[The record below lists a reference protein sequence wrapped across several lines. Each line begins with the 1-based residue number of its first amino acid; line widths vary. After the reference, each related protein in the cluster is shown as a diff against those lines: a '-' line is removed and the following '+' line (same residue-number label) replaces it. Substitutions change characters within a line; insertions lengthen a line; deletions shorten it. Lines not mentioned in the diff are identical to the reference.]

1 MELTEEKWDEILHNV
16 YTEFELSDVAY
27 RTWIKPLTIHSIE
40 GSTLTIVVPN
50 GQMAVEYIRKK
61 YSVQLKFAIAEVT
74 GSEYEIRLITAEE
87 AKSERLR
94 HTDRIAGPEDD
105 IDPKTRMT
113 LQEAGL
119 NPKYTFDT
127 FVVGS
132 NNKLAHAAAVAV
144 AESPGKIY
152 NPLFI
157 YGGPGLGKTHLMNS
171 IAAHI
176 ITTQPDKKVRYVSSE
191 VFTNELIDALRNSN
205 NMSLINSFRQR
216 YRGIDVLLIDD
227 IQFIVGK
234 ESTQEEF
241 FHTFNDLIG
250 HNKQIIISSDRS
262 PKEFDTLDERLKT
275 RFAWGLLADIQM
287 PDYETRMA
295 ILQKKAEMEG
305 YDIDNEVFQ
314 YIATNIKSNIRELEG
329 ALNKLIAFSRLE
341 RGRTIDVQLAKEA
354 LSDLISPDEKR
365 PVTADTIISTVAEHF
380 NISVADIK
388 SARRS
393 ADIAQPRQIVMYL
406 CRNMIDMPLNSIGK
420 ILHRDHSTVMHGI
433 AKVEDDLSQYEEMR
447 RTIDV
452 LKKKISPGS

>member
-1 MELTEEKWDEILHNV
+1 MEVIEEKWDEILHNV
-16 YTEFELSDVAY
+16 YTEFELSDIAY
-27 RTWIKPLTIHSIE
+27 RTWLKPLQIQYVDKDTVSI
-40 GSTLTIVVPN
+40 IVPN
-50 GQMAVEYIRKK
+50 GQMAVEYIQKK

-74 GSEYEIRLITAEE
+74 GSEYELRFLTTEQAKNEE
-87 AKSERLR
+87 LQHVARQSAP
-94 HTDRIAGPEDD
+94 DDD
-105 IDPKTRMT
+105 IDPKTRMA
-113 LQEAGL
+113 LVEAGL

-171 IAAHI
+171 IAHHI

-191 VFTNELIDALRNSN
+191 VFTNELIEALRNSG

-216 YRGIDVLLIDD
+216 YRNIDVLLIDD

-295 ILQKKAEMEG
+295 ILQKKAEIEG

-341 RGRTIDVQLAKEA
+341 HSRKIDVDMAKDA
-354 LSDLISPDEKR
+354 LQDLISPDEKR

-380 NISVADIK
+380 SISVADIK
-388 SARRS
+388 STKRS
-393 ADIAQPRQIVMYL
+393 ADIAQPRQITMYL

-433 AKVEDDLSQYEEMR
+433 AKVEDDISQYEEMR
-447 RTIDV
+447 RTIEV
-452 LKKKISPGS
+452 LKKKISPGN